1 MWKECKAMEQDIIAL
16 RRALHQIPE
25 LSLDLPETLSF
36 ISAQLDAWG
45 IPHHLSPGKAGII
58 GEFDGGREGKTIL
71 LRADVD
77 GLPIQEETG
86 LPFSSRHEGRMH
98 ACGHDA
104 HGAMLLGAL
113 KVLFD
118 RREQLAGRV
127 RFIFQ
132 TGEEAVG
139 GARIAVKEGIMEG
152 VDGVF
157 GCHIGCIL
165 SPDIPSG
172 TVISA
177 PGPVMAAPDRIVY
190 TVRGQGCHGSSPEK
204 GVDPV
209 TIASHIVIA
218 LQEILAREIP
228 ASAVAVHTIGS
239 IHGGVT
245 YNVIPDTVV
254 MEGTLRTVDPALRQ
268 QMLDRMCAVARLTA
282 ETYRGHC
289 EVELDLGP
297 GPVINDPGM
306 ASLAADAAAD
316 VLGETWV
323 RRRVEAPNMGGEDF
337 SRYLAEKPGA
347 FFFLSTADRDKG
359 TCVPHHNCRF
369 DIDED
374 QLWKGSAVFVRL
386 TERFLSGC

>member
-1 MWKECKAMEQDIIAL
+1 M
-16 RRALHQIPE
+16 
-25 LSLDLPETLSF
+25 
-36 ISAQLDAWG
+36 
-45 IPHHLSPGKAGII
+45 
-58 GEFDGGREGKTIL
+58 
-71 LRADVD
+71 
-77 GLPIQEETG
+77 
-86 LPFSSRHEGRMH
+86 
-98 ACGHDA
+98 
-104 HGAMLLGAL
+104 
-113 KVLFD
+113 
-118 RREQLAGRV
+118 
-127 RFIFQ
+127 
-132 TGEEAVG
+132 
-139 GARIAVKEGIMEG
+139 
-152 VDGVF
+152 
-157 GCHIGCIL
+157 
-165 SPDIPSG
+165 
-172 TVISA
+172 
-177 PGPVMAAPDRIVY
+177 
-190 TVRGQGCHGSSPEK
+190 
-204 GVDPV
+204 

-282 ETYRGHC
+282 ETFRGSC

-297 GPVINDPGM
+297 GPVINDPG
-306 ASLAADAAAD
+306 LAALTADAAAE
-316 VLGETWV
+316 VLGERWV
-323 RRRVEAPNMGGEDF
+323 QRSVATPNMGGEDF

>member
-177 PGPVMAAPDRIVY
+177 PGPVMAAPDRIAY

-282 ETYRGHC
+282 ETFRGSC

-297 GPVINDPGM
+297 GPVINDPDM

-386 TERFLSGC
+386 TERFLSGR